1 MMKNKR
7 MTSKPIGED
16 VPVRP
21 DLAEEDVSFDD
32 LQPMFDE
39 QSRRIDAVVGGRE
52 RLPHSLN
59 FRGLRTQHRRVL
71 RRWCLLAV
79 ASAAVAVYWGIDLWH
94 HNFDI
99 YYRIFTLFLEAVF
112 VYIMAASVVAAVSI
126 VRSAPARAGLG
137 RISHKQERRH
147 PACQTPVGSSL
158 DRISHKANAAEPSK
172 FKLQNSRF
180 DLSRPVNIGIAASV
194 TLVMV
199 ACATSVGDGYTMSQD
214 HNARIEAVENVQSI
228 LNNI

>member
-1 MMKNKR
+1 MP
-7 MTSKPIGED
+7 SC
-16 VPVRP
+16 P
-21 DLAEEDVSFDD
+21 DLAVEDVSFDD

-52 RLPHSLN
+52 RLPRSLN
-59 FRGLRTQHRRVL
+59 FAGLRTYRRRML

-79 ASAAVAVYWGIDLWH
+79 ASAAVAVFWGIDLWH
-94 HNFDI
+94 HSFDI

-137 RISHKQERRH
+137 RMEHCAT
-147 PACQTPVGSSL
+147 PA
-158 DRISHKANAAEPSK
+158 DPSK
-172 FKLQNSRF
+172 FKLRNLRF
-180 DLSRPVNIGIAASV
+180 DLSRPVNIGIAASF

-199 ACATSVGDGYTMSQD
+199 ACAGSVGDGYTMSQD

>member
-1 MMKNKR
+1 MMKNNDL
-7 MTSKPIGED
+7 MSKPEGLV
-16 VPVRP
+16 VPVCP
-21 DLAEEDVSFDD
+21 GAGEEDVSFGD

-39 QSRRIDAVVGGRE
+39 QSRRIDSVVGGRE
-52 RLPHSLN
+52 RLPRSLD
-59 FRGLRTQHRRVL
+59 FAGLRTQHRRLL
-71 RRWCLLAV
+71 RRWSLLAV

-112 VYIMAASVVAAVSI
+112 VFIMVDSTVSAVSI
-126 VRSAPARAGLG
+126 AQS
-137 RISHKQERRH
+137 S
-147 PACQTPVGSSL
+147 PVGSSL

-172 FKLQNSRF
+172 FRIQNSKF

>member
-1 MMKNKR
+1 MKNNDL
-7 MTSKPIGED
+7 MSKPEGAGA
-16 VPVRP
+16 PVCP
-21 DLAEEDVSFDD
+21 GAGEEDVSFGD

-52 RLPHSLN
+52 RLPRSLN

-71 RRWCLLAV
+71 RRWSLLAV

-112 VYIMAASVVAAVSI
+112 VFIMVDSTVSAVSI
-126 VRSAPARAGLG
+126 AQS
-137 RISHKQERRH
+137 S
-147 PACQTPVGSSL
+147 PVGSSL

-172 FKLQNSRF
+172 IRIQNSKF

>member
-1 MMKNKR
+1 MKNKR
-7 MTSKPIGED
+7 MISKPIGED

-21 DLAEEDVSFDD
+21 DLAVEDVSFDD

-71 RRWCLLAV
+71 QRWCLLAV

-126 VRSAPARAGLG
+126 VRSAPARSGLG
-137 RISHKQERRH
+137 RMEHC
-147 PACQTPVGSSL
+147 ATP
-158 DRISHKANAAEPSK
+158 AEPSK

-199 ACATSVGDGYTMSQD
+199 ACAGSVGDGYTMSQD

>member
-1 MMKNKR
+1 

-39 QSRRIDAVVGGRE
+39 QSRRIEAVVGGRGH
-52 RLPHSLN
+52 LPRSLN
-59 FRGLRTQHRRVL
+59 FRGLRTYRRLML

-79 ASAAVAVYWGIDLWH
+79 ASAAVAVFWGIDLWH
-94 HNFDI
+94 HSFDV
-99 YYRIFTLFLEAVF
+99 YYRVFTLFLEAVF

-126 VRSAPARAGLG
+126 VRSAPARAG
-137 RISHKQERRH
+137 
-147 PACQTPVGSSL
+147 L

>member
-1 MMKNKR
+1 

-21 DLAEEDVSFDD
+21 DLAVEDVSFGD

-39 QSRRIDAVVGGRE
+39 QSRRIEAVVGGRGH
-52 RLPHSLN
+52 LPRSLN
-59 FRGLRTQHRRVL
+59 FAGLRTQHRRVL

-112 VYIMAASVVAAVSI
+112 VFIMVDSTVSAVSI
-126 VRSAPARAGLG
+126 AQS
-137 RISHKQERRH
+137 S
-147 PACQTPVGSSL
+147 PVGSSL
-158 DRISHKANAAEPSK
+158 DRISHKANAAKPSK
-172 FKLQNSRF
+172 IRIQNSKF

-214 HNARIEAVENVQSI
+214 HNARLAAINSVTSI

>member
-7 MTSKPIGED
+7 MISKPIGED

-21 DLAEEDVSFDD
+21 DLAVEDVSFCD
-32 LQPMFDE
+32 LQPVFDE

-79 ASAAVAVYWGIDLWH
+79 ASAAFAVYWGIDLWH

-126 VRSAPARAGLG
+126 AQS
-137 RISHKQERRH
+137 S
-147 PACQTPVGSSL
+147 PVGASF
-158 DRISHKANAAEPSK
+158 DRISHRANAAEPSK
-172 FKLQNSRF
+172 FRIQYSKF

>member
-1 MMKNKR
+1 MKNNDL
-7 MTSKPIGED
+7 MSKPEGAGAR
-16 VPVRP
+16 VCPG
-21 DLAEEDVSFDD
+21 AGEEDVSFGD
-32 LQPMFDE
+32 LQPLFDE

-52 RLPHSLN
+52 RLPRSLN

-112 VYIMAASVVAAVSI
+112 VFIMVDSTVSAVSI
-126 VRSAPARAGLG
+126 AQS
-137 RISHKQERRH
+137 S
-147 PACQTPVGSSL
+147 PVGSSL

-172 FKLQNSRF
+172 IRIQNSKF

>member
-1 MMKNKR
+1 MKNNDL
-7 MTSKPIGED
+7 MSKPEGL
-16 VPVRP
+16 VAPVCP
-21 DLAEEDVSFDD
+21 GAGEEDVSFDD

-39 QSRRIDAVVGGRE
+39 QSRRIEAVVGGRE
-52 RLPHSLN
+52 RLPRSLN
-59 FRGLRTQHRRVL
+59 FAGLRTYRRLML
-71 RRWCLLAV
+71 RRWSLLAV
-79 ASAAVAVYWGIDLWH
+79 ASAAVAVFWGIDLWH
-94 HNFDI
+94 HSFDI

-126 VRSAPARAGLG
+126 AQSSPVGASLD

-147 PACQTPVGSSL
+147 PACQTPVGASF

-172 FKLQNSRF
+172 IRIQNSKF
-180 DLSRPVNIGIAASV
+180 DLSRPVNIGIAASF

-199 ACATSVGDGYTMSQD
+199 ACAGSVGDGYTMSQD
-214 HNARIEAVENVQSI
+214 HNARLAAINSVTSI

>member
-1 MMKNKR
+1 MKNNDL
-7 MTSKPIGED
+7 MSKPEGLV
-16 VPVRP
+16 VPVCP
-21 DLAEEDVSFDD
+21 GAGEEDVSFGD
-32 LQPMFDE
+32 LQPLFDE

-52 RLPHSLN
+52 RLPRSLN

-71 RRWCLLAV
+71 RRWSLLAV

-126 VRSAPARAGLG
+126 AQSSPVGSSLD

-147 PACQTPVGSSL
+147 PACQTPVGASF

-172 FKLQNSRF
+172 IRIQNSRF

>member
-1 MMKNKR
+1 MMKNKD
-7 MTSKPIGED
+7 MKSKPEGASA
-16 VPVRP
+16 PVCP
-21 DLAEEDVSFDD
+21 GAGEEDVSFGD
-32 LQPMFDE
+32 LQSMFDE

-71 RRWCLLAV
+71 RRWSLLAV

-112 VYIMAASVVAAVSI
+112 VFIMVDSTVSAVSI
-126 VRSAPARAGLG
+126 AQS
-137 RISHKQERRH
+137 S
-147 PACQTPVGSSL
+147 PVGSSL
-158 DRISHKANAAEPSK
+158 DRISHKATPAEPSK

>member
-1 MMKNKR
+1 MKNNDLI
-7 MTSKPIGED
+7 SKPEGED

-21 DLAEEDVSFDD
+21 DLAVEDVSFDD
-32 LQPMFDE
+32 LQPVFDE

-52 RLPHSLN
+52 RLPRSLN

-71 RRWCLLAV
+71 RRWSLLAV

-126 VRSAPARAGLG
+126 VRSAPARAGL
-137 RISHKQERRH
+137 
-147 PACQTPVGSSL
+147 

-172 FKLQNSRF
+172 IRIQNSKF

>member
-7 MTSKPIGED
+7 MISKPMD
-16 VPVRP
+16 DTMPSCP
-21 DLAEEDVSFDD
+21 DLAVEDVSFDD
-32 LQPMFDE
+32 LQPVFDE

-59 FRGLRTQHRRVL
+59 FAGLRTYRRRML

-112 VYIMAASVVAAVSI
+112 VFIMVDSTVSAVSI
-126 VRSAPARAGLG
+126 AQS
-137 RISHKQERRH
+137 S
-147 PACQTPVGSSL
+147 PVGSSL
-158 DRISHKANAAEPSK
+158 DRISYKANAAEPSK
-172 FKLQNSRF
+172 IRIQNSKF

>member
-1 MMKNKR
+1 MMKNNDL
-7 MTSKPIGED
+7 MSKPEGLV
-16 VPVRP
+16 VPVCP
-21 DLAEEDVSFDD
+21 GAGEEDVSFGD
-32 LQPMFDE
+32 LQPVFDA
-39 QSRRIDAVVGGRE
+39 QLRRIDAVVGGRE

-71 RRWCLLAV
+71 RRWSLLAV

-112 VYIMAASVVAAVSI
+112 VFIMVDSTVSAVSI
-126 VRSAPARAGLG
+126 AQS
-137 RISHKQERRH
+137 S
-147 PACQTPVGSSL
+147 PVGASL

-172 FKLQNSRF
+172 IRIQNSKF

>member
-7 MTSKPIGED
+7 MISKPIGED

-21 DLAEEDVSFDD
+21 DLAVEDVSFGD

-52 RLPHSLN
+52 HLPRSLN
-59 FRGLRTQHRRVL
+59 FRGLRTYRRRML

-94 HNFDI
+94 HSFDI

-112 VYIMAASVVAAVSI
+112 VFIMVDSTVSAVSI
-126 VRSAPARAGLG
+126 AQS
-137 RISHKQERRH
+137 S
-147 PACQTPVGSSL
+147 PVGSSL
-158 DRISHKANAAEPSK
+158 DRISHKATPVEPSK
-172 FKLQNSRF
+172 IRIQNC
-180 DLSRPVNIGIAASV
+180 PKQN
-194 TLVMV
+194 
-199 ACATSVGDGYTMSQD
+199 Q
-214 HNARIEAVENVQSI
+214 ENPRLKI
-228 LNNI
+228 LPQIKKFQK

>member
-7 MTSKPIGED
+7 IISKPMD
-16 VPVRP
+16 DTVPSCR
-21 DLAEEDVSFDD
+21 DLAVEDVSFGD
-32 LQPMFDE
+32 LQPVFDE

-52 RLPHSLN
+52 HLPRSLN
-59 FRGLRTQHRRVL
+59 FAGLRRRLML

-112 VYIMAASVVAAVSI
+112 VFIMVDSTVSAVSI
-126 VRSAPARAGLG
+126 AQS
-137 RISHKQERRH
+137 S
-147 PACQTPVGSSL
+147 PVGSSL

-172 FKLQNSRF
+172 FRIQNSKF

>member
-1 MMKNKR
+1 MD
-7 MTSKPIGED
+7 ED

-21 DLAEEDVSFDD
+21 DLAVEDVSFDD
-32 LQPMFDE
+32 LQPLFDE

-79 ASAAVAVYWGIDLWH
+79 ASAAVAVFWGIDLWH
-94 HNFDI
+94 HSFDV
-99 YYRIFTLFLEAVF
+99 YYRVFTLFLEAVF

-137 RISHKQERRH
+137 WMEHR
-147 PACQTPVGSSL
+147 ATP
-158 DRISHKANAAEPSK
+158 AEPSK
-172 FKLQNSRF
+172 IKLQNSRF
-180 DLSRPVNIGIAASV
+180 DLSRPVNIGIAASF

>member
-1 MMKNKR
+1 MP
-7 MTSKPIGED
+7 SC
-16 VPVRP
+16 P
-21 DLAEEDVSFDD
+21 DLAVEDVSFDD
-32 LQPMFDE
+32 LQPVFDE

-59 FRGLRTQHRRVL
+59 FAGLRTYRRRML

-112 VYIMAASVVAAVSI
+112 VFIMVDSTVSAVSI
-126 VRSAPARAGLG
+126 AQS
-137 RISHKQERRH
+137 S
-147 PACQTPVGSSL
+147 PVGSSL
-158 DRISHKANAAEPSK
+158 DRISYKANAAEPSK
-172 FKLQNSRF
+172 IRIQNSKF

>member
-1 MMKNKR
+1 MMKNNDL
-7 MTSKPIGED
+7 MSKPEGAGA
-16 VPVRP
+16 PVCP
-21 DLAEEDVSFDD
+21 GAGEEDVSFGD
-32 LQPMFDE
+32 LQPLFDA

-126 VRSAPARAGLG
+126 VRSAPARAGL
-137 RISHKQERRH
+137 
-147 PACQTPVGSSL
+147 

-172 FKLQNSRF
+172 IRIQNSKF

>member
-1 MMKNKR
+1 MI
-7 MTSKPIGED
+7 SKPIGED

-21 DLAEEDVSFDD
+21 DLAVEDVSFGD

-52 RLPHSLN
+52 HLPRSLN
-59 FRGLRTQHRRVL
+59 FRGLRTYRRRML

-94 HNFDI
+94 HSFDI

-112 VYIMAASVVAAVSI
+112 VFIMVDSTVSAVSI
-126 VRSAPARAGLG
+126 AQS
-137 RISHKQERRH
+137 S
-147 PACQTPVGSSL
+147 PVGASL
-158 DRISHKANAAEPSK
+158 DRISHKATPAEPSK

>member
-1 MMKNKR
+1 MI
-7 MTSKPIGED
+7 SKPIGED

-21 DLAEEDVSFDD
+21 DLAVEDVSFDD
-32 LQPMFDE
+32 LQPVFDE

-71 RRWCLLAV
+71 RRWSLLAV
-79 ASAAVAVYWGIDLWH
+79 ASAAVAIFWGIDLWH

-112 VYIMAASVVAAVSI
+112 VFIMVDSTVSAVSI
-126 VRSAPARAGLG
+126 AQS
-137 RISHKQERRH
+137 S
-147 PACQTPVGSSL
+147 PVGSSL
-158 DRISHKANAAEPSK
+158 DRISYKANAAEPSK
-172 FKLQNSRF
+172 IRIQNSKF

>member
-1 MMKNKR
+1 MKNNDL
-7 MTSKPIGED
+7 MSKPEGLV
-16 VPVRP
+16 VPVCP
-21 DLAEEDVSFDD
+21 GAGEEDVSFGD
-32 LQPMFDE
+32 LQPVFDA
-39 QSRRIDAVVGGRE
+39 QLRRIDAVVGGRE

-71 RRWCLLAV
+71 RRWSLLAV

-112 VYIMAASVVAAVSI
+112 VFIMVDSTVSAVSI
-126 VRSAPARAGLG
+126 AQS
-137 RISHKQERRH
+137 S
-147 PACQTPVGSSL
+147 PVGASL

-172 FKLQNSRF
+172 IRIQNSKF

>member
-1 MMKNKR
+1 

-39 QSRRIDAVVGGRE
+39 QSRRIDAVVGGRGH
-52 RLPHSLN
+52 LPRSLN
-59 FRGLRTQHRRVL
+59 FRGLRTYRRLML

-79 ASAAVAVYWGIDLWH
+79 ASAAVAVFWGIDLWH
-94 HNFDI
+94 HSFDV
-99 YYRIFTLFLEAVF
+99 YYRVFTLFLEAVF

-126 VRSAPARAGLG
+126 VRSAPARAGL
-137 RISHKQERRH
+137 
-147 PACQTPVGSSL
+147 

-172 FKLQNSRF
+172 IRIQNSKF

>member
-1 MMKNKR
+1 MYGQESFFDPFFMALYGGTALLTLVAALYLLLRRSNAIA
-7 MTSKPIGED
+7 PD
-16 VPVRP
+16 VR
-21 DLAEEDVSFDD
+21 S
-32 LQPMFDE
+32 
-39 QSRRIDAVVGGRE
+39 S
-52 RLPHSLN
+52 
-59 FRGLRTQHRRVL
+59 RVL

-112 VYIMAASVVAAVSI
+112 VFIMVDSTVSAVSI
-126 VRSAPARAGLG
+126 AQS
-137 RISHKQERRH
+137 S
-147 PACQTPVGSSL
+147 PVGSSL

>member
-1 MMKNKR
+1 MKNNDL
-7 MTSKPIGED
+7 MSKPEGAGA
-16 VPVRP
+16 PVCP
-21 DLAEEDVSFDD
+21 GAGEEDVSFGD
-32 LQPMFDE
+32 LQPLFDA

-126 VRSAPARAGLG
+126 VRSAPARAGL
-137 RISHKQERRH
+137 
-147 PACQTPVGSSL
+147 

-172 FKLQNSRF
+172 IRIQNSKF

>member
-1 MMKNKR
+1 MKNNDLI
-7 MTSKPIGED
+7 SKPEGAGA
-16 VPVRP
+16 PVCP
-21 DLAEEDVSFDD
+21 GAGEEDVSFGD
-32 LQPMFDE
+32 LQPLFDE

-59 FRGLRTQHRRVL
+59 FRGLRTRHRRVL

-112 VYIMAASVVAAVSI
+112 VFIMVDSTVSAVSI
-126 VRSAPARAGLG
+126 AQS
-137 RISHKQERRH
+137 S
-147 PACQTPVGSSL
+147 PVGSSL

-172 FKLQNSRF
+172 IRIQNSKF

>member
-21 DLAEEDVSFDD
+21 DLAVEDVSFDD

-39 QSRRIDAVVGGRE
+39 QSRRIEAVVGGRGH
-52 RLPHSLN
+52 LPRSLN
-59 FRGLRTQHRRVL
+59 FRGLRTYRRLML

-79 ASAAVAVYWGIDLWH
+79 ASAAVAVFWGIDLWH
-94 HNFDI
+94 HSFDV
-99 YYRIFTLFLEAVF
+99 YYRVFTLFLEAVF

-126 VRSAPARAGLG
+126 VRSAPAHA
-137 RISHKQERRH
+137 
-147 PACQTPVGSSL
+147 SL

-172 FKLQNSRF
+172 FKLRNSRF

-199 ACATSVGDGYTMSQD
+199 ACAGSVGDGYTMSQD

>member
-1 MMKNKR
+1 MMKNNDL
-7 MTSKPIGED
+7 MSKPEGL
-16 VPVRP
+16 VAPVCP
-21 DLAEEDVSFDD
+21 GAGEEDVSFDD

-39 QSRRIDAVVGGRE
+39 QSRRIEAVVGGRGH
-52 RLPHSLN
+52 LPRSLN
-59 FRGLRTQHRRVL
+59 FRGLRTYRRLML

-79 ASAAVAVYWGIDLWH
+79 ASAAVAVFWGIDLWH
-94 HNFDI
+94 HSFDI

-137 RISHKQERRH
+137 
-147 PACQTPVGSSL
+147 
-158 DRISHKANAAEPSK
+158 RISHKANAAEPSK

>member
-1 MMKNKR
+1 MKNND

-21 DLAEEDVSFDD
+21 DLAVEDVSFGD
-32 LQPMFDE
+32 LQSLFDE
-39 QSRRIDAVVGGRE
+39 QSRRIEAVVGGRE
-52 RLPHSLN
+52 RLPRSLD
-59 FRGLRTQHRRVL
+59 FAGLRTQHRRVL
-71 RRWCLLAV
+71 RRWSLLAV

-137 RISHKQERRH
+137 RMEHC
-147 PACQTPVGSSL
+147 ATP
-158 DRISHKANAAEPSK
+158 AEPSK

>member
-1 MMKNKR
+1 MMKNNDL
-7 MTSKPIGED
+7 MSKPEGAGA
-16 VPVRP
+16 PVCP
-21 DLAEEDVSFDD
+21 GAGEEDVSFGD
-32 LQPMFDE
+32 LQPLFDE

-52 RLPHSLN
+52 RLPRSLN

-71 RRWCLLAV
+71 RRWSLLAV

-137 RISHKQERRH
+137 RMEHC
-147 PACQTPVGSSL
+147 ATPV
-158 DRISHKANAAEPSK
+158 EPSK
-172 FKLQNSRF
+172 FKLQNSKF
-180 DLSRPVNIGIAASV
+180 DLSRPVNIGIAASF

-214 HNARIEAVENVQSI
+214 HNARLAAINSVTSI

>member
-1 MMKNKR
+1 MKNNDL
-7 MTSKPIGED
+7 MSKPEGAGA
-16 VPVRP
+16 PVCP
-21 DLAEEDVSFDD
+21 GAGEEDVSFGD
-32 LQPMFDE
+32 LQPLFDE
-39 QSRRIDAVVGGRE
+39 QLRRIDAVVGGRE

-59 FRGLRTQHRRVL
+59 FRGLRTYRRLML

-79 ASAAVAVYWGIDLWH
+79 ASAAVAVFWGIDLWH
-94 HNFDI
+94 HSFDV
-99 YYRIFTLFLEAVF
+99 YYRVFTLFLEAVF

-126 VRSAPARAGLG
+126 VQSSPVGSSLD

-147 PACQTPVGSSL
+147 PACQTPVGSSF

>member
-1 MMKNKR
+1 MKNNDL
-7 MTSKPIGED
+7 MSKPEGLV
-16 VPVRP
+16 VPVCP
-21 DLAEEDVSFDD
+21 GAGEEDVSFGD
-32 LQPMFDE
+32 LQPLFDE

-59 FRGLRTQHRRVL
+59 FKGLRTQHRRVL

-112 VYIMAASVVAAVSI
+112 VFIMVDSTVSAVSI
-126 VRSAPARAGLG
+126 AQS
-137 RISHKQERRH
+137 S
-147 PACQTPVGSSL
+147 PVGSSL

-172 FKLQNSRF
+172 NRIQNSKF

>member
-1 MMKNKR
+1 MMKNNDLI
-7 MTSKPIGED
+7 SKPEGLV
-16 VPVRP
+16 VPVCP
-21 DLAEEDVSFDD
+21 GAGVEDVSFGD
-32 LQPMFDE
+32 LQPVFDE
-39 QSRRIDAVVGGRE
+39 QSRRIEAVVGGRE

-112 VYIMAASVVAAVSI
+112 VFIMVDSTVSAVSI
-126 VRSAPARAGLG
+126 AQS
-137 RISHKQERRH
+137 S
-147 PACQTPVGSSL
+147 PVGSSL
-158 DRISHKANAAEPSK
+158 DRISHNATPAEPSK
-172 FKLQNSRF
+172 FKLQNSKF

>member
-39 QSRRIDAVVGGRE
+39 QSRRIEAVVGGRGH
-52 RLPHSLN
+52 LPRSLN
-59 FRGLRTQHRRVL
+59 FRGLRTYRRLML

-79 ASAAVAVYWGIDLWH
+79 ASAAVAVFWGIDLWH
-94 HNFDI
+94 HSFDV
-99 YYRIFTLFLEAVF
+99 YYRVFTLFLEAVF

-126 VRSAPARAGLG
+126 VRSAPARAGL
-137 RISHKQERRH
+137 
-147 PACQTPVGSSL
+147 

-172 FKLQNSRF
+172 IRIQNSKF

>member
-7 MTSKPIGED
+7 MISKPMD
-16 VPVRP
+16 DTVPSCR
-21 DLAEEDVSFDD
+21 DLAVEDVSFGD
-32 LQPMFDE
+32 LQSVFDE

-59 FRGLRTQHRRVL
+59 FRGLRTRHRRVL
-71 RRWCLLAV
+71 RRWSLLAV
-79 ASAAVAVYWGIDLWH
+79 ASAAFAVYWGIDLWH

-112 VYIMAASVVAAVSI
+112 VFIMVDSTVSAVSI
-126 VRSAPARAGLG
+126 AQS
-137 RISHKQERRH
+137 S
-147 PACQTPVGSSL
+147 PVGASL
-158 DRISHKANAAEPSK
+158 DRIFHKANAAEPSK
-172 FKLQNSRF
+172 IRIQYSKF

>member
-1 MMKNKR
+1 MMKNNDL
-7 MTSKPIGED
+7 MSKPEGAGA
-16 VPVRP
+16 PVRP
-21 DLAEEDVSFDD
+21 GAGEEDVSFGD

-59 FRGLRTQHRRVL
+59 FRGLRTQHRRML
-71 RRWCLLAV
+71 RRWSLLAV

-137 RISHKQERRH
+137 RMEHC
-147 PACQTPVGSSL
+147 ATP
-158 DRISHKANAAEPSK
+158 AEPSK

>member
-1 MMKNKR
+1 MMKNNDL
-7 MTSKPIGED
+7 MSKPEGLV
-16 VPVRP
+16 VPVCP
-21 DLAEEDVSFDD
+21 GAGEEDVSFGD
-32 LQPMFDE
+32 LQPVFDE
-39 QSRRIDAVVGGRE
+39 QSRRIDAVVGGRGH
-52 RLPHSLN
+52 LPRSLN
-59 FRGLRTQHRRVL
+59 FRGLRTQHRRLL
-71 RRWCLLAV
+71 RRWSLLAV

-137 RISHKQERRH
+137 RMEHC
-147 PACQTPVGSSL
+147 ATP
-158 DRISHKANAAEPSK
+158 AEPSK
-172 FKLQNSRF
+172 FRIQYSKF

>member
-137 RISHKQERRH
+137 RMEHC
-147 PACQTPVGSSL
+147 ATP
-158 DRISHKANAAEPSK
+158 AEPSK